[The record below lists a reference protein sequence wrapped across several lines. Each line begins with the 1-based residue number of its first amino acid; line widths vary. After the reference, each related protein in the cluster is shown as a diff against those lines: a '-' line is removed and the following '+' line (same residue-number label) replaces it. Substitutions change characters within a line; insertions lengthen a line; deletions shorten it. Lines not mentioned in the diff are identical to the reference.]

1 VRSESRLGCQQSGRN
16 QRHCERCIRLPM
28 PLDRRSK
35 RHPSTEA
42 RSIVSG
48 WPGSMNGATRWCR
61 KGSSRNARASSCQKL
76 LPKIEPIAVYDLLQK
91 GFPFGVADH
100 AIQSRIDRVLD
111 ARSAK
116 NTARFGHLILI
127 QLNRCPCH
135 HEHSVPSDGRD
146 MYQYPKVCVPGDG
159 WAWPTSEVDFSVEQP
174 GFGTS
179 TCSHEN
185 DCKGSSCACGG
196 RRGRGEVQV
205 ADVQPYVHLSIRSRN
220 LRYLLWPDLRGCTR
234 GLWICQRSGRSRL
247 R

>member
-1 VRSESRLGCQQSGRN
+1 
-16 QRHCERCIRLPM
+16 
-28 PLDRRSK
+28 
-35 RHPSTEA
+35 
-42 RSIVSG
+42 
-48 WPGSMNGATRWCR
+48 MNGATRWCR

-159 WAWPTSEVDFSVEQP
+159 WAWPTSEVDFSVSSQGLVLRLVVMKTTAKDLAAHAEAGGVEERFKLQMCNP
-174 GFGTS
+174 TYTYQFDLETFGT
-179 TCSHEN
+179 C
-185 DCKGSSCACGG
+185 CGQICG
-196 RRGRGEVQV
+196 DVPEGYGFANEVAV
-205 ADVQPYVHLSIRSRN
+205 AA
-220 LRYLLWPDLRGCTR
+220 
-234 GLWICQRSGRSRL
+234 
-247 R
+247 